1 MIRSMTG
8 FGRMEGVA
16 AGKRIPVEMKSLNHR
31 YLEISLRMPAALAVL
46 EMEIKKRIGERYTRG
61 KFEVSIRMENGSSS
75 EAPSVLALNLPLAR
89 QYLSLLTQL
98 RKELGIS
105 GEVTLEMM
113 AGFRDLFV
121 TGEGEEDVPALWEG
135 LEKVLAQTMEKLTAM
150 RDAEGESLG
159 RDLTERMGTV
169 ERLVQEI
176 ARRAP
181 EVVLEY
187 RQRLADR
194 VRELTAGMV
203 VDESRLHQEVAVLA
217 EKSDITEEVVR
228 MNSHLGQFRNF
239 MTAEEAVGRKM
250 DFLIQEMNRE
260 VNTIG
265 AKSQDGEIARLV
277 IELKSELAK
286 LREQIQNVE

>member
-1 MIRSMTG
+1 
-8 FGRMEGVA
+8 
-16 AGKRIPVEMKSLNHR
+16 
-31 YLEISLRMPAALAVL
+31 
-46 EMEIKKRIGERYTRG
+46 
-61 KFEVSIRMENGSSS
+61 MENGSSS

-89 QYLSLLTQL
+89 QYHSLLTQL

-277 IELKSELAK
+277 IEIKSELAK

>member
-16 AGKRIPVEMKSLNHR
+16 AGKRILVEMKSLNHR

-61 KFEVSIRMENGSSS
+61 KFEVSVRLENGGGS
-75 EAPSVLALNLPLAR
+75 EAPPALNLPLAR
-89 QYLSLLTQL
+89 QYHSLLTQL
-98 RKELGIS
+98 RRELGIP

-121 TGEGEEDVPALWEG
+121 SGEGEEDIPALWEG
-135 LEKVLAQTMEKLTAM
+135 LEKVLVQTMEKLTAM

-169 ERLVQEI
+169 ERLVQGI
-176 ARRAP
+176 ARRSP

>member
-16 AGKRIPVEMKSLNHR
+16 AGKRILVEMKSLNHR

-89 QYLSLLTQL
+89 QYHSLLTQL

>member
-16 AGKRIPVEMKSLNHR
+16 AGKRILVEMKSLNHR
-31 YLEISLRMPAALAVL
+31 YLEISLRMPAALSVL

-61 KFEVSIRMENGSSS
+61 KFEVSVRLENGGGS
-75 EAPSVLALNLPLAR
+75 EAPPVLALNLPLAR
-89 QYLSLLTQL
+89 QYHSLLAQL
-98 RKELGIS
+98 RRELGIP

-121 TGEGEEDVPALWEG
+121 TGEGEEDIPALWEG
-135 LEKVLAQTMEKLTAM
+135 LEKVLTQTMEKLTAM

-203 VDESRLHQEVAVLA
+203 VDESRLHQEVAILA

-228 MNSHLGQFRNF
+228 MNSHLGQFRDF

>member
-16 AGKRIPVEMKSLNHR
+16 AGKRILVEMKSLNHR

-61 KFEVSIRMENGSSS
+61 KFEVSVRLENGGGS
-75 EAPSVLALNLPLAR
+75 EAPPALNLPLAR
-89 QYLSLLTQL
+89 QYHSLLTQL
-98 RKELGIS
+98 RRELGIP

-121 TGEGEEDVPALWEG
+121 SGEGEEDIPALWEG
-135 LEKVLAQTMEKLTAM
+135 LEKVLVQTMEKLTAM
-150 RDAEGESLG
+150 RNAEGESLG

-169 ERLVQEI
+169 ERLVQGI
-176 ARRAP
+176 ARRSP

-277 IELKSELAK
+277 IEIKSELAK

>member
-8 FGRMEGVA
+8 FGRTEGVA
-16 AGKRIPVEMKSLNHR
+16 AGKRILVEMKSLNHR
-31 YLEISLRMPAALAVL
+31 YLEISLRMPAALSVL

-61 KFEVSIRMENGSSS
+61 KFEVSVRLENGGGS
-75 EAPSVLALNLPLAR
+75 EAPPALNLPLAR
-89 QYLSLLTQL
+89 QYHSLLAQL
-98 RKELGIS
+98 RRELGIP

-121 TGEGEEDVPALWEG
+121 TGEGEEDIPALWEG

-159 RDLTERMGTV
+159 RDLTERMGKV
-169 ERLVQEI
+169 ERLVREI
-176 ARRAP
+176 ARRSP

-203 VDESRLHQEVAVLA
+203 VDESRLHQEVAILA

-228 MNSHLGQFRNF
+228 MNSHLGQFRDF